1 MIFSADECV
10 FFFKRK
16 KTNPKFMTQWVQF
29 LRNDNIII
37 TISYN
42 IKITQNFCAC

>member
-10 FFFKRK
+10 FFFQK
-16 KTNPKFMTQWVQF
+16 KKNNPKVMTKWVQF
-29 LRNDNIII
+29 LRNNNIII
-37 TISYN
+37 IISYN